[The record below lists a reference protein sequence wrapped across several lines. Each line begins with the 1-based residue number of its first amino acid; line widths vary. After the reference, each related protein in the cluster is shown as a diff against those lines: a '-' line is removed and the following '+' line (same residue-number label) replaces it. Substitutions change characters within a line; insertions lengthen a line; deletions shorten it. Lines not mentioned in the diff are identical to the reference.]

1 MTLKSDYY
9 LSQFEY
15 DYQDELL
22 QREFRHL
29 QPTEKQIETV
39 QHLYET
45 YQNCM
50 REKLELIELKHRI
63 LCNYPTQHSVT
74 EALSMVS
81 ITTVTNPNFFQQEID
96 HDDKQVQ
103 EHLNDS
109 ITKAII
115 NVEKKI
121 SQCQRLFEQQQQ
133 QQQQLSSSMLTS
145 SMIDIIHRRQKFFEE
160 KLNCILQFHLNYYF
174 RQHFGEQSDDFNL
187 SKISFSPTIIVHAS
201 MHLFNKKDLQL
212 LSRGPTYVPPYQLI
226 EKNYIEKNY
235 KRLQHDLN
243 LVFVK
248 HEVNPVQ
255 SMNLQRRIKH
265 LYTEKILRSIN
276 NENLQVTLD
285 YLTEKVKSMNYAFE
299 DIFTDIIKY
308 KEQLKKIIVLIRK
321 VKLPYLYFLPDLSK
335 QPLLDVKPV
344 IMTSKNSP
352 TYALG
357 QFLDRILRHAID
369 IHQQGRIYPNGSY
382 FLREFHDY
390 IQRHQRF
397 SATTKFVTITIS
409 NFYHLVPHN
418 LMINALSDFFLNY
431 YNLPR
436 IENIHYTKILQLTK
450 LFLYNNRFYYDGK
463 IYRLNK
469 GGPTTSRF
477 TETLA

>member
-1 MTLKSDYY
+1 
-9 LSQFEY
+9 
-15 DYQDELL
+15 
-22 QREFRHL
+22 
-29 QPTEKQIETV
+29 
-39 QHLYET
+39 
-45 YQNCM
+45 
-50 REKLELIELKHRI
+50 
-63 LCNYPTQHSVT
+63 
-74 EALSMVS
+74 
-81 ITTVTNPNFFQQEID
+81 
-96 HDDKQVQ
+96 
-103 EHLNDS
+103 
-109 ITKAII
+109 
-115 NVEKKI
+115 
-121 SQCQRLFEQQQQ
+121 
-133 QQQQLSSSMLTS
+133 
-145 SMIDIIHRRQKFFEE
+145 
-160 KLNCILQFHLNYYF
+160 
-174 RQHFGEQSDDFNL
+174 
-187 SKISFSPTIIVHAS
+187 
-201 MHLFNKKDLQL
+201 
-212 LSRGPTYVPPYQLI
+212 
-226 EKNYIEKNY
+226 
-235 KRLQHDLN
+235 
-243 LVFVK
+243 
-248 HEVNPVQ
+248 
-255 SMNLQRRIKH
+255 
-265 LYTEKILRSIN
+265 KILRSIN

-436 IENIHYTKILQLTK
+436 
-450 LFLYNNRFYYDGK
+450 
-463 IYRLNK
+463 
-469 GGPTTSRF
+469 
-477 TETLA
+477 